1 MTRVFTHATFALI
14 TLVMAT
20 NQAVAQS
27 KPAEEV
33 YKNVQA
39 LKGVP
44 AEQLPVIMQY
54 FTTALGVTC
63 GNCHVSGANEKDD
76 KEDKQTARRMIS
88 MVMDINKNHF
98 AGRTAISCFTC
109 HRGSRAP
116 VSTPVP
122 SELTRSATPAA
133 APQGVTADELLDKM
147 LAAMGGD
154 AVNKVTSLS
163 AKGSREDAAN
173 PPTPVE
179 VFASYPNKG
188 AMIVHMVGAD
198 DITGWE
204 GDAAWTANPSRGVRD
219 LIAQD
224 AQGTKLEDPI
234 YLAANAKKLYTQW
247 RVGRAEKIG
256 DHEVHVLNG
265 TAQGRPPVRLYLDP
279 QTGMLLRLIRY
290 VELPV
295 GRLPTQLDY
304 SDYRDVAGV
313 KFPYKIASIR
323 PAARNTITF
332 TDVQLN
338 TSVDPA
344 KFAKPL
350 NPPAR

>member
-1 MTRVFTHATFALI
+1 
-14 TLVMAT
+14 
-20 NQAVAQS
+20 
-27 KPAEEV
+27 
-33 YKNVQA
+33 
-39 LKGVP
+39 
-44 AEQLPVIMQY
+44 
-54 FTTALGVTC
+54 
-63 GNCHVSGANEKDD
+63 
-76 KEDKQTARRMIS
+76 
-88 MVMDINKNHF
+88 
-98 AGRTAISCFTC
+98 
-109 HRGSRAP
+109 
-116 VSTPVP
+116 
-122 SELTRSATPAA
+122 
-133 APQGVTADELLDKM
+133 LLDKM

-344 KFAKPL
+344 KFAKPQ

>member
-109 HRGSRAP
+109 HRGSIKPLTAPPPPAAPPAAP
-116 VSTPVP
+116 VPK
-122 SELTRSATPAA
+122 
-133 APQGVTADELLDKM
+133 APE
-147 LAAMGGD
+147 
-154 AVNKVTSLS
+154 
-163 AKGSREDAAN
+163 
-173 PPTPVE
+173 
-179 VFASYPNKG
+179 
-188 AMIVHMVGAD
+188 
-198 DITGWE
+198 
-204 GDAAWTANPSRGVRD
+204 RG
-219 LIAQD
+219 
-224 AQGTKLEDPI
+224 
-234 YLAANAKKLYTQW
+234 
-247 RVGRAEKIG
+247 
-256 DHEVHVLNG
+256 
-265 TAQGRPPVRLYLDP
+265 
-279 QTGMLLRLIRY
+279 
-290 VELPV
+290 
-295 GRLPTQLDY
+295 
-304 SDYRDVAGV
+304 
-313 KFPYKIASIR
+313 
-323 PAARNTITF
+323 
-332 TDVQLN
+332 
-338 TSVDPA
+338 
-344 KFAKPL
+344 
-350 NPPAR
+350 